1 MQGHPLARGA
11 LRRAAVAALAL
22 ALAAPA
28 EAAPRR
34 ETAVATPARATAPA
48 TPTTAPPARTPAAA
62 PLRATPPAAAP
73 LPLPLPPQPAAAVA
87 PDARVGWLT
96 LAVGAWA
103 GFDLGQSLAAQVDY
117 GIERTPPSWTR
128 LGLEVHLSVM
138 GSRPTDETD
147 LTRTIVQPYYPYQA
161 TSVPAGVE
169 NTEAWVVEVA
179 LSARARLPFEKFALF
194 ADGGVGV
201 AQSVERV
208 ERDELFEGTTVTTE
222 NVTGLVLKLGAGMS
236 FDLGT
241 RTRLLLVPVALSVQ
255 LGPSYSA
262 YTPYL
267 GLSYRL

>member
-1 MQGHPLARGA
+1 VQGHPLARGA
-11 LRRAAVAALAL
+11 LRRAAAAALAL

-34 ETAVATPARATAPA
+34 ETAAVTPARATAPA
-48 TPTTAPPARTPAAA
+48 TPAAAPPARTPAAA

-73 LPLPLPPQPAAAVA
+73 LPLPPQPPAAAVA

-128 LGLEVHLSVM
+128 LGLEYHLSVM

-147 LTRTIVQPYYPYQA
+147 LTRTIVQPYYPYQT

-169 NTEAWVVEVA
+169 STEAWVVEVA

-208 ERDELFEGTTVTTE
+208 ERDEMFEGTTVSTE

-236 FDLGT
+236 FDLGA

>member
-1 MQGHPLARGA
+1 VQGHPLARGA
-11 LRRAAVAALAL
+11 LRRAAIAALAL

-34 ETAVATPARATAPA
+34 EPAVATPARATAPA
-48 TPTTAPPARTPAAA
+48 TPPAAAPARTPAAA

-73 LPLPLPPQPAAAVA
+73 LPLPPQPAAAVA
-87 PDARVGWLT
+87 PEARVGWLT

-103 GFDLGQSLAAQVDY
+103 GFDLGQSLGAQVDY

-128 LGLEVHLSVM
+128 LGLEYHLSVM

-169 NTEAWVVEVA
+169 STEAWVVEVA

-201 AQSVERV
+201 AQTVERV
-208 ERDELFEGTTVTTE
+208 ERDEMFEGTTVSTE

-236 FDLGT
+236 FDLGA